1 MNFLKEAMRS
11 NSVFASLQKN
21 IKRGRSLCVS
31 GLSAVTKAG
40 VIFSL
45 CADRDEPALCIASD
59 EREAQTLC
67 NDLCCMGLNALV
79 YPVRDYNFLDFQSMS
94 TNGLKRF

>member
-1 MNFLKEAMRS
+1 MYITVNMKQMNFLKEAMRS

-59 EREAQTLC
+59 ER
-67 NDLCCMGLNALV
+67 
-79 YPVRDYNFLDFQSMS
+79 
-94 TNGLKRF
+94 